1 MARTNPS
8 EESFLSGMLWDV
20 RRMREESFTPDSI
33 LDSVELRI
41 AKYLRYEEYVVS
53 SRIKQRSR
61 KQGYR
66 MEARR

>member
-53 SRIKQRSR
+53 ARLKQRSR
-61 KQGYR
+61 R